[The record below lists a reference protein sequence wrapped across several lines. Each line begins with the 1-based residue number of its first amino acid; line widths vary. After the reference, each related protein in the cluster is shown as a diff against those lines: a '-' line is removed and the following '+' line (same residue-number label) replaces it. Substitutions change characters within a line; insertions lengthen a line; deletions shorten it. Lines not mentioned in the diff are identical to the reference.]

1 MTLRL
6 TNVGI
11 VSYIYYSSV
20 HTGRA
25 LGFVHRNYDVARGGS
40 AAFYRKRGYLVRDG
54 RRPTANDRPARDIHR
69 GPGIAVQH

>member
-40 AAFYRKRGYLVRDG
+40 AAFYRTSGGTSSGG
-54 RRPTANDRPARDIHR
+54 RRPTANDRPARGIHR

>member
-25 LGFVHRNYDVARGGS
+25 LGFVHRIYDQRGGAPQHFTDEPEAKPSSRS
-40 AAFYRKRGYLVRDG
+40 AKGNG
-54 RRPTANDRPARDIHR
+54 
-69 GPGIAVQH
+69 

>member
-54 RRPTANDRPARDIHR
+54 ARAEANRQRPA
-69 GPGIAVQH
+69 GEGYT

>member
-25 LGFVHRNYDVARGGS
+25 LGFVHMTNYDQRGG
-40 AAFYRKRGYLVRDG
+40 A
-54 RRPTANDRPARDIHR
+54 P
-69 GPGIAVQH
+69 QHFTESGTKG

>member
-6 TNVGI
+6 TNVDI

-25 LGFVHRNYDVARGGS
+25 LGFVHRIYDQRGG
-40 AAFYRKRGYLVRDG
+40 APQHFTDEPEAK
-54 RRPTANDRPARDIHR
+54 P
-69 GPGIAVQH
+69 IAVAEAGEPKGNG

>member
-25 LGFVHRNYDVARGGS
+25 LGFVHRIYDQRGG
-40 AAFYRKRGYLVRDG
+40 APQRFTDEPEADG
-54 RRPTANDRPARDIHR
+54 ADVGRSGAK
-69 GPGIAVQH
+69 GKG